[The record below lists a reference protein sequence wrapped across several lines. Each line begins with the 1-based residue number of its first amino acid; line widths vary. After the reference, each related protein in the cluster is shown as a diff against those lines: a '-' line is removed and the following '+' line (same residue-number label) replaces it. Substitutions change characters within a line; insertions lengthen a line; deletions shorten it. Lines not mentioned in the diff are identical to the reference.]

1 MPSFKTL
8 SVIATFCFAAFA
20 GATPMPAPCASIGNC
35 NPTPPP
41 PPPTC
46 STSTCNPKPL
56 PDIIKDCHQS
66 LTPLCSKLSTAI
78 NLKIGVDL
86 GVQIKPIIEE
96 IKVVL
101 KVAIDEAKACTGHP
115 TKAIL
120 TVTVKELSVLIS
132 KLLVLIFGSIG
143 AVIST
148 CGVVRVKVVLPLL
161 VEVAAQ
167 VAILLE
173 VVLGLVGG
181 LVVGIIPGIA
191 GVLQVILFLNVGSLL
206 KCLNLKAILGI
217 NLGLGIF

>member
-8 SVIATFCFAAFA
+8 SMIATFAFAAFA
-20 GATPMPAPCASIGNC
+20 GATPMPAPCAAIGNC
-35 NPTPPP
+35 NTTP

-46 STSTCNPKPL
+46 STGPCHPKPL
-56 PDIIKDCHQS
+56 PDVIKDCHTS

-86 GVQIKPIIEE
+86 KAQILPIINE

-115 TKAIL
+115 TPAIL
-120 TVTVKELSVLIS
+120 TVTVKELGELIS

-148 CGVVRVKVVLPLL
+148 CGIVRVKVILPLL
-161 VEVAAQ
+161 VEVAAL
-167 VAILLE
+167 VATLLE

-181 LVVGIIPGIA
+181 LVVSILPGIA

-206 KCLNLKAILGI
+206 KCLNLKAVLGI
-217 NLGLGIF
+217 NLGLGIL